1 MSAIIHN
8 IKELEEINS
17 LSKHEQLVE
26 GIINTINTKA
36 AVRGDRLPSVNV
48 MVKELGFARKTIVK
62 AYTELKDRGIVE
74 SKNRMGY
81 FISNEDTHQEVKVA
95 LLLYAFHPFQEIF
108 YNTFRET
115 LGEKIQVDVFFHHS
129 NMNVFETILGNIK
142 GHYGMYVIAP
152 IPHPRTSELLNVFPT
167 DKLLLVD
174 RYEAINDEIPHVT
187 QEFETTTYEALTE
200 LADHIRNYDEM
211 VLFYKPNADY
221 PIEVLRAYER
231 FTADFNIRS
240 MVESYYRPG
249 TIKRRR
255 VYFTIGDSDL
265 WGVLKDCKLKN
276 WKLKEDIGVFS
287 NNDSTVKELVFG
299 GITTL
304 STDFELMARTAAEFV
319 LNRVPV
325 QQIIPTRLIN
335 RDSL

>member
-1 MSAIIHN
+1 MSIIIRK
-8 IKELEEINS
+8 IKELEEING

-26 GIINTINTKA
+26 GIINAINIKGA
-36 AVRGDRLPSVNV
+36 AQGDRLPSVNA

-81 FISNEDTHQEVKVA
+81 FISNEDTHQVIKVA
-95 LLLYAFHPFQEIF
+95 LLMYAFHPFQEIF
-108 YNTFRET
+108 YNTFREA
-115 LGEKIQVDVFFHHS
+115 LGENIQVDVFFHHS
-129 NMNVFETILGNIK
+129 NINVFETILGNIK

-152 IPHPRTSELLNVFPT
+152 IPHVRISELLNDFP
-167 DKLLLVD
+167 DEQLLLVD
-174 RYEAINDEIPHVT
+174 RYEAIHKDISHVT
-187 QEFETTTYEALTE
+187 QEFEITTYEALVK
-200 LADHIRNYDEM
+200 LADRIKTYDEI
-211 VLFYKPNADY
+211 VLFFKPNADY
-221 PIEVLRAYER
+221 PIEVKRAFEKFIEDYNLNG
-231 FTADFNIRS
+231 T
-240 MVESYYRPG
+240 VESYYRPR
-249 TIKRRR
+249 TIKRGR

-265 WGVLKDCKLKN
+265 WALLKDCKLRN

-287 NNDSTVKELVFG
+287 NNDSAVKEIVFG

-304 STDFELMARTAAEFV
+304 STDFEQMAGTAAEFV

-325 QQIIPTRLIN
+325 QKIIPTRLIR